1 VHDKIVFVFACSF
14 SSEENNVSGSVDK
27 IRGEREAG
35 AEGESGG
42 AISDKIPLI
51 IQSTPVI

>member
-1 VHDKIVFVFACSF
+1 MFVFACSF
-14 SSEENNVSGSVDK
+14 SSDENNVSGFVDK
-27 IRGEREAG
+27 MRGKREAG